1 MQMRYQSTLIAVTD
15 MARSLKFYKEV
26 LGQEVLLDYGG
37 NVTLACG
44 VALQDLAGWKQFL
57 GTEDVRF
64 KGRDGELYFEEDDMD
79 SFLKKLEGMD
89 ISYVHPLATQP
100 WGQRCIRFYDPDG
113 HVIEVGENM
122 VAVTKRFRDSG
133 MSVEEI
139 AKEMGIDEGYVRAYL
154 EQ

>member
-1 MQMRYQSTLIAVTD
+1 MKYQSTLIAVTD

-57 GTEDVRF
+57 GTEEISFR
-64 KGRDGELYFEEDDMD
+64 GRDGELYFEEDDMD
-79 SFLKKLEGMD
+79 GFLEKLAGMD

-122 VAVTKRFRDSG
+122 VSVTKRFHDAG
-133 MSVEEI
+133 MTVSEI
-139 AKEMGIDEGYVRAYL
+139 AKQMGIDEEYVKAYL
-154 EQ
+154 AQ

>member
-1 MQMRYQSTLIAVTD
+1 MKYQSTLIAVTD
-15 MARSLKFYKEV
+15 MARSLNFYKEV
-26 LGQEVLLDYGG
+26 LGQEVLLDFGG

-79 SFLKKLEGMD
+79 GFLNRLEGMD
-89 ISYVHPLATQP
+89 ISYVHPLETQP

-122 VAVTKRFRDSG
+122 AAVTRRFRDSG
-133 MSVEEI
+133 MSVAEI
-139 AKEMGIDEGYVRAYL
+139 AKAMDIAEEYVEAYL
-154 EQ
+154 AQ

>member
-1 MQMRYQSTLIAVTD
+1 MKYQSTLIAVTD

-26 LGQEVLLDYGG
+26 MGQEVLLDFGG

-79 SFLKKLEGMD
+79 GFLHRLEGMD
-89 ISYVHPLATQP
+89 ISYVHPLETQP

-122 VAVTKRFRDSG
+122 AAVTRRFRDSG
-133 MSVEEI
+133 MSVAEI
-139 AKEMGIDEGYVRAYL
+139 AKAMDIAEEYVEAYL
-154 EQ
+154 AQ

>member
-133 MSVEEI
+133 MSVAEI

>member
-1 MQMRYQSTLIAVTD
+1 MKYQSVLIAVKD

-37 NVTLACG
+37 NVTLECG
-44 VALQDLAGWKQFL
+44 IALQDLAGWKQFL

-64 KGRDGELYFEEDDMD
+64 EGRDGELYFEEDDMD
-79 SFLKKLEGMD
+79 GFLNKLEGME
-89 ISYVHPLATQP
+89 ISYVHPLETQP

-122 VAVTKRFRDSG
+122 AAVTKRFRDQG
-133 MSVEEI
+133 MTVAEI
-139 AKEMGIDEGYVRAYL
+139 AKEMDINEEYVTAYL
-154 EQ
+154 AQ